1 MLKQTLVMGLVLA
14 VGGIARAE
22 APPPDPQL
30 QPATAPAAAA
40 LHSEEVT
47 PNPPKK
53 WGWAFGGVA
62 VGSFILGGALGGAAL
77 ARSNE
82 QAGNPMM
89 PELYT
94 DAVRK
99 RGEQGSELAAAG
111 YTFIGLG
118 VVAAVVD
125 AVIWFEVL
133 RKPRRVQR

>member
-1 MLKQTLVMGLVLA
+1 MLKRTLVMGLVLA
-14 VGGIARAE
+14 LGGNAHADTP
-22 APPPDPQL
+22 APDPVL
-30 QPATAPAAAA
+30 QPAIVET
-40 LHSEEVT
+40 V
-47 PNPPKK
+47 PNPSKK

-94 DAVRK
+94 DAVRR
-99 RGEQGSELAAAG
+99 RGEQGNDLASAG

-133 RKPRRVQR
+133 RKPRVRR